1 MSKRKRKNGVRWE
14 KTKTPQEVI
23 DEKFDKAMK
32 DGKVILIDQNEPQPQ
47 MDGTLKMERT
57 PKVAAM
63 KEAHGWDYNYSISN
77 YDKYENVA
85 DISDEASVD
94 KT

>member
-47 MDGTLKMERT
+47 MDGTLKM
-57 PKVAAM
+57 
-63 KEAHGWDYNYSISN
+63 
-77 YDKYENVA
+77 
-85 DISDEASVD
+85 
-94 KT
+94 